1 MSVVVCPVPVE
12 FVGVDCRL
20 ALAAGLAESGFEIIS
35 LPGSS
40 VPFFRRIS
48 PLGLG
53 LTSGVLAL
61 GGVEAMWLEEAASP
75 GTSSWVGCMA
85 GLCCMAASDFA

>member
-1 MSVVVCPVPVE
+1 MSVVVCPVLVE

-20 ALAAGLAESGFEIIS
+20 ALAADLAGAGAEMIS
-35 LPGSS
+35 LSGSS

-53 LTSGVLAL
+53 LTTGVLAL
-61 GGVEAMWLEEAASP
+61 GGGEVM
-75 GTSSWVGCMA
+75 
-85 GLCCMAASDFA
+85 